1 MLIVSIAVYFILR
14 KLTISPANEDVE
26 TNTTTSVKAEKV
38 EEMYTNEQF
47 IILKRT
53 GKPMT
58 SSMIQFCA

>member
-26 TNTTTSVKAEKV
+26 TNTTTFKAEKV

-58 SSMIQFCA
+58 SSMIQFRA